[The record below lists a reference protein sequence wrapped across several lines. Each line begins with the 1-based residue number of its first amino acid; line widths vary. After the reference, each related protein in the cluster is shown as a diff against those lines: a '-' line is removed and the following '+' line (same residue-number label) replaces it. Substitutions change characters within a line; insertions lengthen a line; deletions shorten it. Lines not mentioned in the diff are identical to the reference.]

1 MDSVAHAVINYLD
14 AEHSVGN
21 LASLSTLTVE
31 VFRCQGDDRK
41 FPGLRWNSR
50 SSWVCSIYT
59 QGSRS
64 YPRVVDLTRKPLT
77 IMHLQHP
84 CSQQCSQL

>member
-1 MDSVAHAVINYLD
+1 MQYVDQNKANIMSMDSVAHAVINYLD

-41 FPGLRWNSR
+41 FPGLRWNSPL
-50 SSWVCSIYT
+50 VMGLQYL
-59 QGSRS
+59 
-64 YPRVVDLTRKPLT
+64 YPGLP
-77 IMHLQHP
+77 
-84 CSQQCSQL
+84 QLPTCR